1 MRRLLIALPLL
12 PLCIAPTSPGWSKS
26 KMTPVEKN
34 VQRLLKT
41 KSCPGCDLSG
51 ADLRQCR
58 LTKAKLNG
66 ANLSGAQLNLAD
78 LSGANLQQAILFE
91 TDLSGADLSFADLN
105 GAEFR
110 GTIFE
115 GAHFK
120 HTQLKGQS
128 VNRLIHTEHS
138 QLEVYEFA
146 PPKELL
152 IALKTPSASSA
163 SSAPSVASAS
173 PVPSVPSEAAPR
185 PPLRQQ
191 VTQQPQYAK
200 AAIKPAPARK
210 HSPLKLK
217 ATRIAMEPLAEFTAP
232 AAGVSDPKKIAALE
246 KERKQQKRN

>member
-1 MRRLLIALPLL
+1 MRRLLIGLTLF
-12 PLCIAPTSPGWSKS
+12 PLCIGPTSPGWSKS

-41 KSCPGCDLSG
+41 KACPGCDLSG

-152 IALKTPSASSA
+152 VALKTPSIP
-163 SSAPSVASAS
+163 SAPSVASVP
-173 PVPSVPSEAAPR
+173 PVPSAAPSR
-185 PPLRQQ
+185 PILRQQ
-191 VTQQPQYAK
+191 VTHQPKYAK
-200 AAIKPAPARK
+200 AAIKAAPAKKR
-210 HSPLKLK
+210 SPLKLK